1 VSAATS
7 SRSDDATER
16 AGLKAERIMDIATA
30 RGIAHYSHAGQ
41 RTRFGNPLTEHVERV
56 ATAVPRHAR
65 SVAYLQDVLEN
76 SPTTI
81 TELLDQGLTP
91 LEQAALALLTCEP
104 SESYELHVLRIA
116 HAPGAAGS
124 LARAVKLADLED
136 HLSEAPAVP
145 GAPPYAW
152 ARRHIEF
159 ARDHRGERTL
169 AAAPAA

>member
-1 VSAATS
+1 MDELSA
-7 SRSDDATER
+7 
-16 AGLKAERIMDIATA
+16 
-30 RGIAHYSHAGQ
+30 H
-41 RTRFGNPLTEHVERV
+41 
-56 ATAVPRHAR
+56 
-65 SVAYLQDVLEN
+65 
-76 SPTTI
+76 
-81 TELLDQGLTP
+81 GLTA
-91 LEQAALALLTCEP
+91 LELKVLGLLTRRPE
-104 SESYELHVLRIA
+104 ESYELHVLRIA